1 VLSQHKAKRII
12 DLSITKMLKVLS
24 NIVISCLVNKL
35 KILHTADIHL
45 AKYGDE
51 RWSALQTIL
60 EVGKKENIDALAVS
74 GDLFNEKLDM
84 EDLRPKI
91 RQLFSNNGFDI
102 VLISG
107 NHDCNVC
114 SDLFFGSDVKLLSDL
129 SKPYEKEDVRI
140 WGLPFEKISNEQLIE
155 KLQYLKGETK
165 KENMNILLYHG
176 ELLDA
181 FFSRNDLGD
190 EGEQSYMP
198 IKLAYFDETNFN
210 YVLAGHFHSSFD
222 VRTLKNGGYFVY
234 PGSPISVTKKETG
247 RRSVNLFETGQAP
260 NQYLLDTHHFEQ
272 IIFTLNPF
280 SSNLPLEELGEILKK
295 VHRAATVL
303 LSVDG
308 YFDKAKIGFTEVE
321 LTKAIEKIVGKK
333 CGFCFEAKEIHKIL
347 DDELFKSYA
356 KKLDATNFNDARKQ
370 ELLQVAVK
378 AFMEAS

>member
-1 VLSQHKAKRII
+1 
-12 DLSITKMLKVLS
+12 M
-24 NIVISCLVNKL
+24 

-51 RWSALQTIL
+51 RWSALQAIL
-60 EVGKKENIDALAVS
+60 DVGKREKIGVLAIS
-74 GDLFNEKLDM
+74 GDLFDEKLDVD
-84 EDLRPKI
+84 DLRPKI
-91 RQLFSNNGFDI
+91 RGLFSNNGFDI
-102 VLISG
+102 VLVSG

-129 SKPYEKEDVRI
+129 SNPYEKGEVRI

-155 KLQYLKGETK
+155 KLQYLKSETK

-181 FFSRNDLGD
+181 FFSRNDLGA

-198 IKLAYFDETNFN
+198 IKLAYFDEINVN

-234 PGSPISVTKKETG
+234 PGSPISITKKETG
-247 RRSVNLFETGQAP
+247 KRSVNLFETGKSP
-260 NQYLLDTHHFEQ
+260 NQYLLDTNHFEQ

-280 SSNLPLEELGEILKK
+280 NGNKPLEELAGILKK
-295 VHRAATVL
+295 AHPAAKIL
-303 LSVDG
+303 LTVDG
-308 YFDKAKIGFTEVE
+308 YFDKAKIGMTEAE
-321 LTKAIEKIVGKK
+321 LPKAIEKIVGKK
-333 CGFCFEAKEIHKIL
+333 CEFCFEAREIHKIL
-347 DDELFKSYA
+347 DDELFKSFS
-356 KKLDATNFNDARKQ
+356 KKLDVAGYNDVKKQ
-370 ELLQVAVK
+370 ELLQVAIK